1 MKIFEM
7 DSSFNQFM
15 AKIADFL
22 LLNILFIL
30 TSIPIIT
37 IGTAITAL
45 YHVWFTYDDY
55 MGDNQMKRYLKAYKD
70 NFKQSIFLSLLFSVI
85 FLFYGV
91 SLMVYP
97 LYDGVFSKLIFVVLI
112 VSIMIVSILALVAFP
127 YLARFRDST
136 KRILI
141 NTIQLIIKHFPS
153 FILVIVMTFSPLV
166 IMHQSV
172 ELFIFTL
179 YIYLFIGFS
188 ITTYLNAI
196 IIKNVFN
203 KYV

>member
-1 MKIFEM
+1 MKIFDM

-70 NFKQSIFLSLLFSVI
+70 NFKQSIFLSMLFGVF

-91 SLMVYP
+91 SLMAYP

-112 VSIMIVSILALVAFP
+112 VSIMVVLILALFAFP

-188 ITTYLNAI
+188 MTTYMNAI